1 MVKVPST
8 RSFVVALWM
17 FIKATFTDRL
27 NCRLIGLSVLCGFL
41 LGAFTTPAR
50 AQTTII
56 SVTGPS
62 GPSGFGGTG
71 IFSTQWVAVSFTVG
85 QPYVD
90 VTISA
95 DLIGNFGGTAYLMTS
110 VGPGTTIAEEV
121 ASGPFISTLPAGVWS
136 GMQPVLQD
144 VSLPHSGTYI
154 VVLSTTEFNPPQG
167 LALTDLPTI
176 VADVG
181 ASNGPF
187 LTTLRPPGT
196 TGVTYP
202 PAASFFNNPTGFV
215 GEFEVTGTPS
225 VILVTIDIKPGGFP
239 NSINLGASG
248 AIPVAIFSTPTL
260 NAPAEVD
267 LNTLTLAGASV
278 RVAGRSN
285 HRQCSAEDVTGDGL
299 ADLICHFTN
308 DLTLEPGAA
317 MAVLEGQTYAGITI
331 HGEDSIRIVPR

>member
-1 MVKVPST
+1 MNHP
-8 RSFVVALWM
+8 
-17 FIKATFTDRL
+17 
-27 NCRLIGLSVLCGFL
+27 NCRLIGKVTVFCGFL
-41 LGAFTTPAR
+41 LAASITSAR

-62 GPSGFGGTG
+62 GVSGFASTG
-71 IFSTQWVAVSFTVG
+71 IFPTQWVAMSFTVG

-136 GMQPVLQD
+136 GMQPVLQH

-154 VVLSTTEFNPPQG
+154 VVLSTTESHPPQG
-167 LALTDLPTI
+167 LATTNQPTI

-196 TGVTYP
+196 TGITYP

-225 VILVTIDIKPGGFP
+225 VISVTIDIKPGSFP
-239 NSINLGASG
+239 NSINLDALG
-248 AIPVAIFSTPTL
+248 AIPVAIFSTPTF

-267 LNTLTLAGASV
+267 PNTLTLAGASV

-285 HRQCSAEDVTGDGL
+285 RWQCSAEDLTGDDL

-308 DLTLEPGAA
+308 DLTIEPGEAI
-317 MAVLEGQTYAGITI
+317 AVLEGQTYGGITI
-331 HGEDSIRIVPR
+331 HGEDTIRIVRP